1 MAEMGVEPAGTE
13 PPLPSPAATNN
24 FTENTLF
31 TEAWKHRPPYDPK
44 TPEEFG
50 SVKWRA
56 QCQCGKVS
64 YLVKRDQPLN
74 VKICHCESCQ
84 RMHGAPFQLAA
95 IFHKED
101 LAFTPEAGT

>member
-24 FTENTLF
+24 FTR
-31 TEAWKHRPPYDPK
+31 KHP